1 MYYVKRAKSNQTAK
15 QKIVNG
21 YRLLGLLLLFL
32 ELPALGEVN
41 AVARD
46 LRNNNTKGYVDNRV
60 VIHTNSFYEC
70 RVNVYLALGFF
81 TIVLS
86 SRLVFVFTTTRI
98 EDERL
103 RCLLI

>member
-1 MYYVKRAKSNQTAK
+1 M
-15 QKIVNG
+15 
-21 YRLLGLLLLFL
+21 LGLLLLFL

-70 RVNVYLALGFF
+70 RVAVYLAVGFF

-86 SRLVFVFTTTRI
+86 SRLVFVFTTTRM